1 MNHKVLSL
9 TKVFLKNS
17 FKNYMPSTKTKQKKT
32 GMLLLYILAFGY
44 LAGVMGFVSY
54 GMITSMMQIHQEA
67 VFLGVFLLGMAL
79 LLVFQSIFSCMNVF
93 YFSKDVEYV
102 LPLPLRP
109 VEILMAKFNTMLV
122 TEYIMEFII
131 GFIPFLLYGIL
142 TGASIFYYIMAVI
155 VLMVFPIFPILI
167 ASLLV
172 MIIMSFAKI
181 TKKRDTYQ
189 FIATIILIL
198 VILGIQFFISGHV
211 KMSEEQML
219 EQLVQTN
226 GLVQSIGQY
235 FVTLL
240 PSVQAMTAT
249 NIGTMLLE
257 LIKLLA
263 ITAAAYGIFM
273 LLGQKIYFKGAIDNQ
288 IGNGTAHKK
297 IKGDKVYKPKKIA
310 ISYVKKEFM
319 SLVKNPIFLM
329 QCILPPIL
337 FPFLFLGVFV
347 LGIGGEEQVQMDSL
361 LQQIQGNS
369 TGVLCILV
377 GVTQFFMMMSYT
389 SVTAISRDG
398 QNAVFMKYIPVSFYK
413 QIHYKAMPAILLNLF
428 MFVITLG
435 IVYYKI
441 PNIGI
446 TTYLAAF
453 VIATL
458 LNILQSELMVIVD
471 LKRPKLEWTTEY
483 AVVKQNMNMI
493 FTFFVCFIVIAIIA
507 IIGGVLGNTNV
518 WIGTILLLV
527 LSIVGVIVVDRYIY
541 HHQTKLMEKII

>member
-1 MNHKVLSL
+1 
-9 TKVFLKNS
+9 
-17 FKNYMPSTKTKQKKT
+17 MPSTKTKQKKT

>member
-1 MNHKVLSL
+1 MNHKVISL

-17 FKNYMPSTKTKQKKT
+17 FKNYMPSVKTKQKKT

-198 VILGIQFFISGHV
+198 VIFGIQFFISGHV

-507 IIGGVLGNTNV
+507 IIGGGLGNTNV

-527 LSIVGVIVVDRYIY
+527 LSIVGVIIVDRYIY

>member
-17 FKNYMPSTKTKQKKT
+17 FKNYMPSVKTKQKKT
-32 GMLLLYILAFGY
+32 GMLLLYMLAFVY

-198 VILGIQFFISGHV
+198 VIFGIQFFISGHV

-428 MFVITLG
+428 MFAITLG

-507 IIGGVLGNTNV
+507 IMGGVLGNTNV

>member
-1 MNHKVLSL
+1 MNHKVISL

-17 FKNYMPSTKTKQKKT
+17 FKNYMPSVKTKQKKT

-198 VILGIQFFISGHV
+198 VIFGIQFFISGHV

-428 MFVITLG
+428 MFAITLG

-527 LSIVGVIVVDRYIY
+527 LSIVGVFVVDRYIY

>member
-17 FKNYMPSTKTKQKKT
+17 FKNYMPSVKTKQKKT
-32 GMLLLYILAFGY
+32 GMLLLYMLAFVY

-198 VILGIQFFISGHV
+198 VIFGIQFFISGHV

>member
-17 FKNYMPSTKTKQKKT
+17 FKNYMPSVKTKQKKT
-32 GMLLLYILAFGY
+32 GMLLLYMLAFVY

-198 VILGIQFFISGHV
+198 VIFGIQFFISGYV

-240 PSVQAMTAT
+240 PSVQAMTAP